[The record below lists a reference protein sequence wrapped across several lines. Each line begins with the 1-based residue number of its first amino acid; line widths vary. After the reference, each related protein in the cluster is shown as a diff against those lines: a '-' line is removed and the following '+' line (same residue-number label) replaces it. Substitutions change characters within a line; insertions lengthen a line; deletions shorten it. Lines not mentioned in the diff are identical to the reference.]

1 MITMENK
8 YEEIIKLVAVRLR
21 FGYALNFLV
30 KEFELEKLF
39 DVKMDA

>member
-1 MITMENK
+1 MR
-8 YEEIIKLVAVRLR
+8 KLFLNISLKRLSSDAR
-21 FGYALNFLV
+21 NLLV